1 MSDTR
6 AQFSVL
12 KQTAEPAVADAIARL
27 IDEGEDHELN
37 RINALDFSK
46 HTGLDEERVISGFLH
61 ASRLGLFDL
70 TWNVLCPGCGGVLD
84 AHSTLKSLR
93 HDDYNCA
100 LCAAGYEASVDE
112 QVEVAFTVSPRVRRI
127 AAHDPNSLPIWEYFK
142 QIFWS
147 SGVDFNKESFAS
159 LTDEV
164 VIDALEL
171 PAGEKAVMLLQL
183 PPQFVIV
190 FEPVTHSAQFID
202 VQGEPT
208 KERQQLS
215 LIYNKVHA
223 PTGTTTMRPGPLRLA
238 LDNQTDVRV
247 LPSVFIAADGLH
259 HLIGK
264 RKPFLTAKRMLT
276 NQTFRDVY
284 KADNL
289 HVDQRLKITSLTFL
303 FTDLKGSTA
312 LYERVGDLAAFDLVR
327 AHFHALLEI
336 ISSEKGAVVKT
347 IGDAV
352 MATFV
357 RPEHAIVAGLRMRA
371 AMDALNAKRGTDDL
385 VVKIG
390 IHEGPCLAVML
401 NERQDYFGQTVNIA
415 SRVQH
420 LAVSQAIFASG
431 SVVTDP
437 NGSAILMNRRV
448 VPIARQAAL
457 RGITDE
463 FEVYELPLGAS
474 QDLAAQGS

>member
-1 MSDTR
+1 MSEIQ
-6 AQFSVL
+6 AQISVL
-12 KQTAEPAVADAIARL
+12 KQTADPAVADAIARL
-27 IDEGEDHELN
+27 IEEGEDHELN
-37 RINALDFSK
+37 RINVLDFSSR
-46 HTGLDEERVISGFLH
+46 TGLDEERVISSFLH

-93 HDDYNCA
+93 HDDYHCG
-100 LCAAGYEASVDE
+100 LCACGYEASVDE
-112 QVEVAFTVSPRVRRI
+112 QVEVAFTVSPRIRRI
-127 AAHDPNSLPIWEYFK
+127 AAHDPNTLPIWEYFK
-142 QIFWS
+142 QVFWS
-147 SGVDFNKESFAS
+147 SGVDFNKESFAQ
-159 LTDEV
+159 LTEEV
-164 VIDALEL
+164 VLEALEL
-171 PAGEKAVMLLQL
+171 PAGEKAVLSLQL
-183 PPQFVIV
+183 PGEFIIV
-190 FEPVTHSAQFID
+190 FEPVTHTAQFID

-215 LIYNKVHA
+215 LIYSKA
-223 PTGTTTMRPGPLRLA
+223 KTPTGGTITLRPGPLRLS
-238 LDNQTDVRV
+238 LDNQAGVRV
-247 LPSVFIAADGLH
+247 LPSVFVAAEALH

-276 NQTFRDVY
+276 NQTFRDVF

-289 HVDQRLKITSLTFL
+289 NIDQRLKITSLTFL

-352 MATFV
+352 MATFI

-371 AMDALNAKRGTDDL
+371 AMDTLNAERGRDDL

-415 SRVQH
+415 ARVQG
-420 LAVSQAIFASG
+420 LSTSQAIHITGPVIDAPA
-431 SVVTDP
+431 VA
-437 NGSAILMNRRV
+437 AILDREAIT
-448 VPIARQAAL
+448 PIQKQAAL
-457 RGITDE
+457 RGIADKIV
-463 FEVYELPLGAS
+463 VYEIP
-474 QDLAAQGS
+474 

>member
-1 MSDTR
+1 MSDTE

-12 KQTAEPAVADAIARL
+12 KQTADPAVADAIREL
-27 IDEGEDHELN
+27 IENGEDHQLN
-37 RINALDFSK
+37 RINVLDFAAQS
-46 HTGLDEERVISGFLH
+46 GLDEERVISGFLH

-93 HDDYNCA
+93 HDDYHCG
-100 LCAAGYEASVDE
+100 LCACGYEASVDE

-127 AAHDPNSLPIWEYFK
+127 AAHDPNTLPLWEYYK
-142 QIFWS
+142 QVFWS
-147 SGVDFNKESFAS
+147 SGVDFNEESFKELS
-159 LTDEV
+159 SEV
-164 VIDALEL
+164 VLDALEL
-171 PAGEKAVMLLQL
+171 PAGEKAVLSLQL
-183 PPQFVIV
+183 PPQFIIV

-215 LIYNKVHA
+215 LLYNKNPT
-223 PTGTTTMRPGPLRLA
+223 PTGATITMRPGPLRLA
-238 LDNQTDVRV
+238 LDNQAGVRV
-247 LPSVFIAADGLH
+247 LPSVFIAADALH

-264 RKPFLTAKRMLT
+264 RKPFPTAKRMLT
-276 NQTFRDVY
+276 NQTFRDVF

-289 HVDQRLKITSLTFL
+289 NIDQRLKITSLTFL

-352 MATFV
+352 MATFI

-371 AMDALNAKRGTDDL
+371 AMDVLNAERGTQDL

-415 SRVQH
+415 ARVQSLSTSQEMH
-420 LAVSQAIFASG
+420 ITGPVNDAPAVA
-431 SVVTDP
+431 
-437 NGSAILMNRRV
+437 AILQREAIT
-448 VPIARQAAL
+448 PIQKQAAL
-457 RGITDE
+457 RGIADKIV
-463 FEVYELPLGAS
+463 VYEIP
-474 QDLAAQGS
+474 

>member
-1 MSDTR
+1 MKDVQ
-6 AQFSVL
+6 AQFSIL
-12 KQTAEPAVADAIARL
+12 RQTADPSVAAAILNLLEKGR
-27 IDEGEDHELN
+27 DSELN
-37 RINALDFSK
+37 RINVLDFASR
-46 HTGLDEERVISGFLH
+46 TGLDEERVISGFLH

-93 HDDYNCA
+93 HDDYHCG
-100 LCAAGYEASVDE
+100 LCACGYEASVDE
-112 QVEVAFTVSPRVRRI
+112 QVEVAFTVSPQVRRI
-127 AAHDPNSLPIWEYFK
+127 AAHDPNSLPIWDYFK
-142 QIFWS
+142 QVFWS
-147 SGVDFNKESFAS
+147 SGVDLNEESFES
-159 LTDEV
+159 LSNDV
-164 VIDALEL
+164 VLDALEL
-171 PAGEKAVMLLQL
+171 PPREKAVLSLQL
-183 PPQFVIV
+183 PPNFIIV
-190 FEPVTHSAQFID
+190 FEPVTHAAQFID

-215 LIYNKVHA
+215 LIYNRIQA
-223 PTGTTTMRPGPLRLA
+223 PVGTMTLRPGPLRLS

-247 LPSVFIAADGLH
+247 LPSVFIAADALH

-289 HVDQRLKITSLTFL
+289 NIDQRLKITSLTFL

-352 MATFV
+352 MATFN
-357 RPEHAIVAGLRMRA
+357 RPEQALAAGLRIRA
-371 AMDALNAKRGTDDL
+371 AMEKLNVERGTRDL

-390 IHEGPCLAVML
+390 IHEGSCLAVML

-415 SRVQH
+415 ARVQGLSTSH
-420 LAVSQAIFASG
+420 AIHVTG
-431 SVVTDP
+431 SVIDVPAVT
-437 NGSAILMNRRV
+437 AILDKEAIT
-448 VPIARQAAL
+448 PIQKQAAL
-457 RGITDE
+457 RGIADKMV
-463 FEVYELPLGAS
+463 VYEIP
-474 QDLAAQGS
+474 

>member
-1 MSDTR
+1 MSETH

-12 KQTAEPAVADAIARL
+12 KQTADPAVADAIREL
-27 IDEGEDHELN
+27 IENGKDHELN
-37 RINALDFSK
+37 RINLLDFSK
-46 HTGLDEERVISGFLH
+46 QTGLDEERVISGFLH

-93 HDDYNCA
+93 HDDYHCG
-100 LCAAGYEASVDE
+100 LCACGYEASVDE

-127 AAHDPNSLPIWEYFK
+127 AAHDPNTLPLWEYFK
-142 QIFWS
+142 QVFWS
-147 SGVDFNKESFAS
+147 SGVDFNEELFAALS
-159 LTDEV
+159 NDV
-164 VIDALEL
+164 VLDALEL
-171 PAGEKAVMLLQL
+171 PAGEKATMSLQL
-183 PPQFVIV
+183 PSDFIIV
-190 FEPVTHSAQFID
+190 FEPVTHAAQFID

-215 LIYNKVHA
+215 LIYNKLQA
-223 PTGTTTMRPGPLRLA
+223 PTGTITLRPGPLRLS
-238 LDNQTDVRV
+238 LDNQAGVRV
-247 LPSVFIAADGLH
+247 LPSVFIAADALH

-276 NQTFRDVY
+276 NQTFRDVF

-289 HVDQRLKITSLTFL
+289 NIDQRLKITSLTFL

-352 MATFV
+352 MATFI

-371 AMDALNAKRGTDDL
+371 AMDALNAERGTSDL

-415 SRVQH
+415 ARVQG
-420 LAVSQAIFASG
+420 LATSQAIHITGPVIGAPA
-431 SVVTDP
+431 VA
-437 NGSAILMNRRV
+437 AILDREAIT
-448 VPIARQAAL
+448 PIQKQAAL
-457 RGITDE
+457 RGIADKIV
-463 FEVYELPLGAS
+463 VYEIP
-474 QDLAAQGS
+474 

>member
-1 MSDTR
+1 MSDTQ
-6 AQFSVL
+6 AQFAVL
-12 KQTAEPAVADAIARL
+12 KQTADPAVADAILQL
-27 IDEGEDHELN
+27 IEKGEDHELN
-37 RINALDFSK
+37 RVNVLDFAK
-46 HTGLDEERVISGFLH
+46 RTGLDEERVISGFLH

-93 HDDYNCA
+93 HDDYHCG
-100 LCAAGYEASVDE
+100 LCACGYEASVDE

-127 AAHDPNSLPIWEYFK
+127 AAHDPNTLPIWEYFK
-142 QIFWS
+142 QVFWS
-147 SGVDFNKESFAS
+147 SGVDFNEESFDALS
-159 LTDEV
+159 DEV
-164 VIDALEL
+164 VLDALEL
-171 PAGEKAVMLLQL
+171 PAGEKAVLSLQL
-183 PPQFVIV
+183 PKEFIIV

-215 LIYNKVHA
+215 LMYNKMHA
-223 PTGTTTMRPGPLRLA
+223 PTGTMTMRPGPLRLS
-238 LDNQTDVRV
+238 LDNQAGVRV
-247 LPSVFIAADGLH
+247 LPSVFVAAEALH
-259 HLIGK
+259 QLIGK

-276 NQTFRDVY
+276 NQTFRDVF

-289 HVDQRLKITSLTFL
+289 NIDQRLKITSLTFL

-327 AHFHALLEI
+327 AHFQALLEI

-352 MATFV
+352 MATFI
-357 RPEHAIVAGLRMRA
+357 RPEHALAAGLRMRA
-371 AMDALNAKRGTDDL
+371 AMKALNAERGKEDL

-415 SRVQH
+415 ARVQSLSTSQEIH
-420 LAVSQAIFASG
+420 ITGPVIGAPAVAGILEKRGDQA
-431 SVVTDP
+431 DP
-437 NGSAILMNRRV
+437 EGGGV
-448 VPIARQAAL
+448 ARHCRQGRGVRDTL
-457 RGITDE
+457 RLDM
-463 FEVYELPLGAS
+463 PDCS
-474 QDLAAQGS
+474 